1 LLGQAKGLMSKANAL
16 SVQANLLP
24 SHPRGLSVHAR
35 GLSPH
40 PKGLPTLPSGL
51 SPHIYNAAPLTSH
64 WLAPEWN
71 KPVTTRIKPVG
82 AMDKVEAERGKALAT
97 NIKRVA
103 TICIYLIADAWVQ

>member
-16 SVQANLLP
+16 SVQANLLS

-64 WLAPEWN
+64 WLASEWN
-71 KPVTTRIKPVG
+71 KLAATKSKAVG
-82 AMDKVEAERGKALAT
+82 AINKVVKE
-97 NIKRVA
+97 
-103 TICIYLIADAWVQ
+103 